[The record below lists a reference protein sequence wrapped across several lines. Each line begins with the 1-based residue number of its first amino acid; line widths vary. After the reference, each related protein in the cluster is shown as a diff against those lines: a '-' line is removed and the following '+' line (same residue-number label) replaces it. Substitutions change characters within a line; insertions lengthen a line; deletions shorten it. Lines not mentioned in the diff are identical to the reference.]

1 MSTHSQLGDAR
12 SGKLPENLLGFGRAL
27 RRAGLRIDSGQL
39 ALAQQALALVGLE
52 RRDDACAALEAV
64 LTHDEA
70 ERALLRELFAIY
82 FRDPQVAH
90 KLLAQMLPRADAAAE
105 PPPRRP
111 RVQDALAAVR
121 AAQQPSRP
129 RKEELQFDAAMT
141 AGDLQRLRHADFN
154 GLSAAEFQLVERLVQ
169 RLRLQLPEIRS
180 RRLQVSERGPRLH
193 WARMAQ
199 ASARQGGDCL
209 RLPRQAP
216 RHTPL
221 PVLLLVDVSGSME
234 RYARLLLAFLHGA
247 LRSRQRRDVFAFG
260 THLTDL
266 APAFRLRDADDMLTA
281 AATAIE
287 DFAGG
292 TRLGDSLAA
301 LRQRHARRLVGRRTL
316 VLLISDGLD
325 TGSPTLLDN
334 ELRWLKRHSRQL
346 LWLNP
351 LLRFD
356 GYTPSAQAA
365 AVLARH
371 ADRMVAVHN
380 LEHLSQLSDS
390 LAQVLNNT
398 HAY

>member
-1 MSTHSQLGDAR
+1 MSTHSQFGDAR

-39 ALAQQALALVGLE
+39 ALAQQALVLVGLE

-64 LTHDEA
+64 LVHDEA
-70 ERALLRELFAIY
+70 ERAIVRELFAIY

-90 KLLAQMLPRADAAAE
+90 KLLAQMLPRADAAE

-129 RKEELQFDAAMT
+129 REEELQFDAAMT
-141 AGDLQRLRHADFN
+141 ASDLQRLRHADFN

-180 RRLQVSERGPRLH
+180 RRQQASERGHRLH

-266 APAFRLRDADDMLTA
+266 APAFRLRDADDMLAA

-292 TRLGDSLAA
+292 TRLGESLAT

-325 TGSPTLLDN
+325 TGPPALLDT
-334 ELRWLKRHSRQL
+334 ELRWLKRHSRHL

-390 LAQVLNNT
+390 LAQVLDDRT
-398 HAY
+398 HD